1 MATPPVVRFPIFA
14 TVRAIGVLII
24 LLLLTWVLHFR
35 GGLALFSD
43 NKDLIFNVHP
53 VLMVIGLVLINGE
66 GMLAYKTVSGTK
78 NFKKTVHLA
87 LQFLALGLS
96 IIGLWAAWKF
106 HNDKGI
112 DNFYSLHSWLGLA
125 CLLLFFIQLAAG
137 FATFWYPGGSR
148 NSRVALMPWHVFFGT
163 YIYAL
168 AIATTTTGLLEKA
181 TFLQTNN
188 VISRY
193 SNEAI
198 LVNVLGILIVALGGF
213 VILGLVTPTFNKA
226 DVLRGNE

>member
-1 MATPPVVRFPIFA
+1 
-14 TVRAIGVLII
+14 
-24 LLLLTWVLHFR
+24 
-35 GGLALFSD
+35 
-43 NKDLIFNVHP
+43 
-53 VLMVIGLVLINGE
+53 
-66 GMLAYKTVSGTK
+66 
-78 NFKKTVHLA
+78 
-87 LQFLALGLS
+87 
-96 IIGLWAAWKF
+96 
-106 HNDKGI
+106 
-112 DNFYSLHSWLGLA
+112 
-125 CLLLFFIQLAAG
+125 
-137 FATFWYPGGSR
+137 
-148 NSRVALMPWHVFFGT
+148 MPWHVFFGT